1 LVFRSTRPYPCT
13 ITVDTDTICAIS
25 TPPGTG
31 AIALLRISGPRAFA
45 VTERLAPTLPLEP
58 LFRHAYF
65 APLIDMDGQF
75 DEGVITMF
83 KGPHSFTGEDTV
95 EIGIHGS
102 PYIQQRALH
111 AMIEAGARLA
121 QPGEFTQR
129 AFLNGRMD
137 LSQAEAVADLIA

>member
-1 LVFRSTRPYPCT
+1 MRSFSDQPIRILSLP
-13 ITVDTDTICAIS
+13 VDTDTICAIS

-75 DEGVITMF
+75 DEGVITLLM
-83 KGPHSFTGEDTV
+83 GPDSYSREDTG
-95 EIGIHGS
+95 EIGIHGLA
-102 PYIQQRALH
+102 YVQQ
-111 AMIEAGARLA
+111 
-121 QPGEFTQR
+121 
-129 AFLNGRMD
+129 
-137 LSQAEAVADLIA
+137 

>member
-1 LVFRSTRPYPCT
+1 MRSFSDQPIRILSLP
-13 ITVDTDTICAIS
+13 VDTDTICAIS

-58 LFRHAYF
+58 LFRNAYF

-102 PYIQQRALH
+102 PYIQQR
-111 AMIEAGARLA
+111 
-121 QPGEFTQR
+121 
-129 AFLNGRMD
+129 
-137 LSQAEAVADLIA
+137 

>member
-1 LVFRSTRPYPCT
+1 ASLDIGNKGIGTSLRSCPGPIGRDGHHSRSAHPYPCT

-31 AIALLRISGPRAFA
+31 AIALLRVSGPRAVA

-58 LFRHAYF
+58 LFRHAYV

-83 KGPHSFTGEDTV
+83 KGPHSFTGED
-95 EIGIHGS
+95 
-102 PYIQQRALH
+102 
-111 AMIEAGARLA
+111 
-121 QPGEFTQR
+121 
-129 AFLNGRMD
+129 
-137 LSQAEAVADLIA
+137 